1 MKANRVL
8 IVDDNNLNRK
18 VFEHIIGLMYP
29 FDIAENGQVAL
40 DKIRQEHF
48 DLILMDIQ
56 MPILDG
62 INTLKAIKT
71 DNLTE
76 SPVVAVS
83 AFANQKDRDY
93 FISMGFD
100 DFIPKPIKP
109 KMLLETLELY
119 LKKGQTNKPELD
131 GDDQVGFDEEFDQ
144 NKVRQ
149 LLKYNTSANVKQV
162 YEEFVEESET
172 LLQEIKVLAEKK
184 DFESIG
190 DKLHIIKGNSGTFGA
205 MAIYTYCQKFE
216 KNIKSHNFEH
226 TAEESIYLGW
236 LIESFKAK
244 IQHSELLN
252 P

>member
-1 MKANRVL
+1 MKANKVL

-18 VFEHIIGLMYP
+18 VFEHIIGLMYQ

-40 DKIRQEHF
+40 DKIRNEHF

-56 MPILDG
+56 MPVLDG

-71 DNLTE
+71 ENLTDA
-76 SPVVAVS
+76 PVVAVS

-119 LKKGQTNKPELD
+119 LKKKSPESSDIDAEEPVLD
-131 GDDQVGFDEEFDQ
+131 DEFDQ

-149 LLKYNTSANVKQV
+149 LLKYNSSANIKQV
-162 YEEFVEESET
+162 YEEFVQECES
-172 LLQEIKVLAEKK
+172 LLAEIKVLAVKK
-184 DFESIG
+184 DFEAIG

-226 TAEESIYLGW
+226 TVEESVYLGW
-236 LIESFKAK
+236 LIDSFKNK

>member
-1 MKANRVL
+1 MKANKVL

-18 VFEHIIGLMYP
+18 VFEHIIGLMYQ

-40 DKIRQEHF
+40 DKIRNGHF

-56 MPILDG
+56 MPVLDG
-62 INTLKAIKT
+62 INTLKAIKSE
-71 DNLTE
+71 NLTDA
-76 SPVVAVS
+76 PVVAVS

-119 LKKGQTNKPELD
+119 LKKKNAESTNFEADEQLS
-131 GDDQVGFDEEFDQ
+131 DDEFDQ

-149 LLKYNTSANVKQV
+149 LLKYNSSANIKQV
-162 YEEFVEESET
+162 YEEFVQECET
-172 LLQEIKVLAEKK
+172 LLAEIKVLAVKK
-184 DFESIG
+184 DFEAIG

-226 TAEESIYLGW
+226 TVEESVYLGW
-236 LIESFKAK
+236 LIDSFKTK